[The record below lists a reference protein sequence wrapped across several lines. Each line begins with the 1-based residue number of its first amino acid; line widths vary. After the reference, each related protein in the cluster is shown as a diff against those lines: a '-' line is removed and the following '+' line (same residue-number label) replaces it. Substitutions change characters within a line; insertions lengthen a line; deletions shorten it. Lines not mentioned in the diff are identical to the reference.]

1 MACTR
6 DVCWSN
12 AAELFYD
19 ADFDLMYSRQQQA
32 MCGRSDGA
40 YPYALLVY
48 TGKITI
54 AINLDE
60 SNDCRAGSLRPSS
73 DNASGIE
80 SGRHNRAPEDITE

>member
-19 ADFDLMYSRQQQA
+19 VDFDLMYSRQQQA

-60 SNDCRAGSLRPSS
+60 GNDCRSRSPCSRE
-73 DNASGIE
+73 DNTSATE
-80 SGRHNRAPEDITE
+80 AEYHNRAPEDITE